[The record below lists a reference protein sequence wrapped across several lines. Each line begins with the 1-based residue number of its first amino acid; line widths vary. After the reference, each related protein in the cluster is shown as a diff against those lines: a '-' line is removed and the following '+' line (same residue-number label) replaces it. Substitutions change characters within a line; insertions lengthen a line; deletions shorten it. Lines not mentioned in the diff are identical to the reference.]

1 MSTADVGAGRLV
13 LWAKAGVGAVA
24 TQSWPNLYL
33 AIDAI
38 RLMESGTSAPKA
50 LDTVLEADPDK
61 TLRQLGIVD
70 HAGMAAAWSGS
81 DCTDSY
87 GDVVG
92 NGFAAQGNMLVSSR
106 TVEAL
111 AATFKATEGLVL
123 AERLLRCLEAAQS
136 AGGDKRGRQCSAL
149 LVVDREEF
157 PLWDLRAD
165 EHPNPV
171 AELRRIYEIARHQLL
186 PFVEGLPTRT
196 NSRGSLSEGFIE
208 MNLRPPPERPGGGGA
223 GPWLEPDA
231 KRLNKGEDKR

>member
-13 LWAKAGVGAVA
+13 LWAKASVGAVA

-38 RLMESGTSAPKA
+38 HLMESGKSAPKA
-50 LDTVLEADPDK
+50 LDAVLEADPDK

-81 DCTDSY
+81 DCTDWY
-87 GDVVG
+87 GHIVG
-92 NGFAAQGNMLVSSR
+92 DGFAAQGNMLVSSS

-111 AATFKATEGLVL
+111 AATFKATEGLDL
-123 AERLLRCLEAAQS
+123 AERLVRCLEAAQS

-149 LVVDREEF
+149 LVADREEF

-171 AELRRIYEIARHQLL
+171 VELRRIYEIARHQLL
-186 PFVEGLPTRT
+186 PFVEGLPTRA
-196 NSRGSLSEGFIE
+196 NARGSLSEEFIE
-208 MNLRPPPERPGGGGA
+208 MNLRPPPQRPGGGGA
-223 GPWLEPDA
+223 GPLLE
-231 KRLNKGEDKR
+231 RLKKGENKP